1 MQQQQKQQLV
11 QRWLQ
16 FVRTDVLQMTLAE
29 DPWENDQTI
38 ALLLSWLEQDAM
50 RVDPQFF
57 KIYPEHSFEG
67 RIRLVSK
74 TFGRYRSAKIN
85 HRDGPPIG
93 LLIEQ
98 IQGGIDEIRGKHP
111 IRMMAAWRIQRA
123 WRRAI
128 SNPDYLICQRRLLR
142 EFDDLPEEAASA
154 AAAASRV

>member
-1 MQQQQKQQLV
+1 MQQQQQLV
-11 QRWLQ
+11 QRCLQ
-16 FVRTDVLQMTLAE
+16 IARTDVLQMTLAE

-57 KIYPEHSFEG
+57 KIYPEHSWPYQEG
-67 RIRLVSK
+67 RIRFVFK
-74 TFGRYRSAKIN
+74 PFGRYRSARIN
-85 HRDGPPIG
+85 HHKHHGPPIG

-142 EFDDLPEEAASA
+142 EFDDLPEEAAS
-154 AAAASRV
+154 RV